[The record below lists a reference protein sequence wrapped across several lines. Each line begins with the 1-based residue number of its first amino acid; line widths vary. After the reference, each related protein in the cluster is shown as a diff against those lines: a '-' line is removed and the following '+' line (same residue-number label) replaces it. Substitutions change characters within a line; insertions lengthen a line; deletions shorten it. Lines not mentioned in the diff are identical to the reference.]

1 MRACVHTREVRKTF
15 GIQIIKSLNF
25 VINMKFTDNLHFD
38 EETIEFLEE
47 FLEGF
52 HAKNLRVE

>member
-1 MRACVHTREVRKTF
+1 
-15 GIQIIKSLNF
+15 
-25 VINMKFTDNLHFD
+25 MKFTDNLHFD